1 MARLLLLTLALLFL
15 SGCAQQRDPN
25 TVVLWTA
32 FETEIQTLRDL
43 TAKFEQ
49 QTGRHVEVLQV
60 PFSGLQN
67 KFMVAA
73 PAGQGPDL
81 IIGPQ
86 DWLGVFATAELLEPV
101 PAELLDP
108 ARADLSPV
116 ALANETF
123 NGKVYGFPMMLGS
136 LAMLRNTK
144 LMPERPKNLD
154 ELKTM
159 AVQIQGQGSDVKGF
173 YYDLQDFYFSFPF
186 FAAYGASLFEEG
198 PDGPDPMRLGLATP
212 GGVKAAEYLTEL
224 RQADL
229 IPLGAKTDFAKSM
242 FLAGR
247 LAATINGPWFIGDVR
262 REGIPYAIESVPP
275 APDGHP
281 ASSLVGVDGLMLNK
295 AALQREG
302 ALQLMAFLTAK
313 EQLVALAL
321 SSGRP
326 PARQTALEEAR
337 QDPQAGA
344 DIAAFARVSEQGVP
358 MPNLPQTNVI
368 WEPMAQALAI
378 ITNKQAPAQA
388 ELEQTQARIVT
399 KIKLMME

>member
-1 MARLLLLTLALLFL
+1 MLRLLLLTLALLCL
-15 SGCAQQRDPN
+15 SGCAQQRDPR

-32 FETEIQTLRDL
+32 YEVEIPTLRQL
-43 TAKFEQ
+43 VAKFSQ
-49 QTGRHVEVLQV
+49 QTGRPVELLQV

-101 PAELLDP
+101 PAAVLDP
-108 ARADLSPV
+108 ARADLVPV
-116 ALANETF
+116 ALEAENF
-123 NGKVYGFPMMLGS
+123 AGQVYGFPMMTGC
-136 LAMLRNTK
+136 LAMLRNPQ
-144 LMPERPKNLD
+144 LMPESPKDLD
-154 ELKTM
+154 DLKTQ
-159 AVQIQGQGSDVKGF
+159 ALKVQATGAKGF

-186 FAAYGASLFEEG
+186 FSAFGASLFETG
-198 PDGPDPMRLGLATP
+198 PQGLDPMRLGLATP

-229 IPLGAKTDFAKSM
+229 IPLGTKNDFAKSL
-242 FLAGR
+242 FLEGKV
-247 LAATINGPWFIGDVR
+247 AATINGPWFIGDVR
-262 REGIPYAIESVPP
+262 KAGVPYVIEPVPP

-281 ASSLVGVDGLMLNK
+281 AAPLVGVDGLMLNK

-302 ALQLMAFLTAK
+302 ALELMAFLTAK

-321 SSGRP
+321 ASGRP
-326 PARQTALEEAR
+326 PARRSALEEAR
-337 QDPQAGA
+337 RDPQAGA

-368 WEPMAQALAI
+368 WEPMAQSLAI
-378 ITNKQAPAQA
+378 ITNRQAPAAQ
-388 ELEQTQARIVT
+388 ELEQTQARILS